1 MGGDAVPGS
10 GPPEPHAPLAP
21 PAPPPTRR
29 PPSRVRRSVGQRLVR
44 TRRGVP
50 AQEVRHALGAR
61 DRFRRSRRPVL
72 RWIKGDGRDDAV
84 TRAALAQATRLFGA
98 SVDYCL
104 CTVDLSRRRAAAV
117 AAWATQPVHWWPVR
131 ARDHAGLASALRR
144 AGCPRDDFGYWW
156 KWFPARVR
164 PDAPEWIL
172 DGDMVVVDRP
182 PWFDAW
188 TAGTDPVRVAQS
200 PGAPLEH
207 YGEYAAQCDRDLMFY
222 SGLVSLPPGVD
233 LGAALLDVLRHQPL
247 RPGHD
252 GRRNMSEQ
260 GVVAA
265 AAGALG
271 AVPIPLHEF
280 PFAVAGHA
288 ELTVGPTGPVG
299 PVWGY
304 HFGNAFR
311 GPNEWFDRL
320 TRAGIVFSADADRGH
335 R

>member
-1 MGGDAVPGS
+1 MQ
-10 GPPEPHAPLAP
+10 
-21 PAPPPTRR
+21 RF
-29 PPSRVRRSVGQRLVR
+29 VGQRLVR
-44 TRRGVP
+44 VRRAVP
-50 AQEVRHALGAR
+50 VHEARHALAAR
-61 DRFRRSRRPVL
+61 DRFRRTTRPVI

-84 TRAALAQATRLFGA
+84 TRAALGQATREFGDA
-98 SVDYCL
+98 VDYCL
-104 CTVDLSRRRAAAV
+104 CTVDISRSRVADV

-131 ARDHAGLASALRR
+131 ARDHAGLATALRR
-144 AGCPRDDFGYWW
+144 AGCSRDNFGYWW
-156 KWFPARVR
+156 KWFPDRVR
-164 PDAPEWIL
+164 PAAPEWIL

-182 PWFDAW
+182 VWFDAW
-188 TAGTDPVRVAQS
+188 AAGADRVAQS

-207 YGEYAAQCDRDLMFY
+207 YGEYADECDPDRMFY
-222 SGLVSLPPGVD
+222 SGLVSLPPGAD
-233 LGAALLDVLRHQPL
+233 FGAAMLDVLTRRPL

-265 AAGALG
+265 AAAALG

-280 PFAVAGHA
+280 PFAVAGHDT
-288 ELTVGPTGPVG
+288 LTVGPAGPVG

-311 GPNEWFDRL
+311 GPNEWFDCL
-320 TRAGIVFSADADRGH
+320 TRDGTVFTPGSEPDR